1 MKTNERVQQPKEPEK
16 QFIDIKTAPFTF
28 PAKDL
33 PKYFDISYVGALK
46 LARTE
51 NFGFRCG
58 EKKLF
63 IFRDKFI
70 AWMDKKCEGKT
81 EVNR

>member
-1 MKTNERVQQPKEPEK
+1 MKQNQRLQQSKEQEK
-16 QFIDIKTAPFTF
+16 QFLDINTAPFTF

-46 LARTE
+46 LAHTE

-70 AWMDKKCEGKT
+70 TWMDQKCGEK
-81 EVNR
+81 R